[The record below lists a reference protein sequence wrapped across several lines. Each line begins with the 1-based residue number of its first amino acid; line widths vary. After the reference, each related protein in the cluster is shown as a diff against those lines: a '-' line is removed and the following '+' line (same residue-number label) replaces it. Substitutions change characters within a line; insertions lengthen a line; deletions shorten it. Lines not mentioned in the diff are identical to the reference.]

1 MGRLYMSRASKSTLS
16 RDSKYFVE
24 KNRYHELRYFC
35 LQYPI
40 WKKRRNALVGLATTR
55 NREPTEVEAFERIAL
70 EKKIKMVE
78 FSAESAAFDLSHWL
92 LIGVTT
98 GLPYDKINA
107 ADRIPCGRELYY
119 AMYRKFFWILSSIR
133 D

>member
-1 MGRLYMSRASKSTLS
+1 MSRASKSELKRTS
-16 RDSKYFVE
+16 RYYVE

-35 LQYPI
+35 LQYGI
-40 WKKRRNALVGLATTR
+40 WQKRRNSLIGLATTH
-55 NREPTEVEAFERIAL
+55 NREPTEQEAFERIAL

-78 FSAESAAFDLSHWL
+78 FSASQAAFELSHWL

-107 ADRIPCGRELYY
+107 RDQVPCGRELYY
-119 AMYRKFFWILSSIR
+119 TMYRKFFWILDQLR